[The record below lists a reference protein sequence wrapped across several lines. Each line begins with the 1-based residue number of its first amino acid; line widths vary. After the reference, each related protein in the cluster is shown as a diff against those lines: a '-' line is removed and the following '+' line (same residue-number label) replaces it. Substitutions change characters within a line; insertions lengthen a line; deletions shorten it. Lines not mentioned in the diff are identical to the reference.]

1 MQNREQ
7 EEEAREEEGDR
18 GKGRRAVGGLGPH
31 FSDFLLTMSE
41 RGGLYASLGA
51 NVVLGV
57 ALCRTLESLRG
68 AEKRADEN
76 QLNRI
81 LIDKVESYGNLI
93 ASKLPSSL
101 DR

>member
-1 MQNREQ
+1 
-7 EEEAREEEGDR
+7 
-18 GKGRRAVGGLGPH
+18 
-31 FSDFLLTMSE
+31 MSE
-41 RGGLYASLGA
+41 RGALYASLGA

-81 LIDKVESYGNLI
+81 LIEKVESYGNLI
-93 ASKLPSSL
+93 VSKLPSSP